1 MVDTEKVA
9 ELVKSCLPRVT
20 DDVIRRIAQDIVAD
34 VEPIMHSLIRQA
46 VAQERQQLFQNSYK
60 NW

>member
-1 MVDTEKVA
+1 MVDMDKVA

-20 DDVIRRIAQDIVAD
+20 DDVVRRIAQDIVSD

-46 VAQERQQLFQNSYK
+46 VAQERQQLFLNSYK